1 MKTDGLNGKKMSK
14 LKKFKV
20 FYFLGGDH
28 QGIDE
33 TRRKWEIIMA
43 RDEDEAKKLF
53 KLAYSKDLSDYKIF
67 FGWVEEV
74 VPSVRRSDLS
84 V

>member
-1 MKTDGLNGKKMSK
+1 MKTDGLNGEKMNR

-20 FYFLGGDH
+20 FYFLGDNH

-33 TRRKWEIIMA
+33 KRRKWELIMA
-43 RDEDEAKKLF
+43 KNEDEAEELF
-53 KLAYSKDLSDYKIF
+53 KLIYSKDLSDYKIF

-74 VPSVRRSDLS
+74 VPSVRRFDLS

>member
-1 MKTDGLNGKKMSK
+1 MK

-33 TRRKWEIIMA
+33 TRRKWKLIAA
-43 RDEDEAKKLF
+43 RSEDEAEKLF
-53 KLAYSKDLSDYKIF
+53 KIEYRKALSDYKIF
-67 FGWVEEV
+67 FGWAEEV
-74 VPSVRRSDLS
+74 I
-84 V
+84 

>member
-1 MKTDGLNGKKMSK
+1 MGKMVKNMNG

-20 FYFLGGDH
+20 FYFLDGDH

-33 TRRKWEIIMA
+33 TRRKWELIMSRSENEA
-43 RDEDEAKKLF
+43 EDIF
-53 KLAYSKDLSDYKIF
+53 KLMYNKGLFDGTIS

-74 VPSVRRSDLS
+74 AP
-84 V
+84 

>member
-1 MKTDGLNGKKMSK
+1 MVKNMNG

-20 FYFLGGDH
+20 FYFLAGDH

-33 TRRKWEIIMA
+33 PRRKWELIMA
-43 RDEDEAKKLF
+43 RNEDEAERLF
-53 KLAYSKDLSDYKIF
+53 KNFYYLGLSDNIVS

-74 VPSVRRSDLS
+74 VP
-84 V
+84 

>member
-1 MKTDGLNGKKMSK
+1 MNR

-33 TRRKWEIIMA
+33 TRRKCELIMA
-43 RDEDEAKKLF
+43 RSEDEAEKLF
-53 KLAYSKDLSDYKIF
+53 RLVHSKDLSNYKIF

-74 VPSVRRSDLS
+74 APSVRRSVLS
-84 V
+84 M

>member
-1 MKTDGLNGKKMSK
+1 MVKSMNK

-33 TRRKWEIIMA
+33 TRRKWELIMA
-43 RDEDEAKKLF
+43 KNEDEAEKLF
-53 KLAYSKDLSDYKIF
+53 KLAYSKDLSDHKIF

>member
-1 MKTDGLNGKKMSK
+1 MK

-33 TRRKWEIIMA
+33 TQRRWKLIMA
-43 RDEDEAKKLF
+43 RSEDEAEELF
-53 KLAYSKDLSDYKIF
+53 KIAYHEALSNYKIF
-67 FGWVEEV
+67 FGWAEEV
-74 VPSVRRSDLS
+74 APL
-84 V
+84 

>member
-1 MKTDGLNGKKMSK
+1 MNK

-33 TRRKWEIIMA
+33 TRRKWELITA
-43 RDEDEAKKLF
+43 RSEDEAEDIF
-53 KLAYSKDLSDYKIF
+53 KIMYNKGLSDGKIS
-67 FGWVEEV
+67 FGWVEELA
-74 VPSVRRSDLS
+74 P
-84 V
+84 

>member
-1 MKTDGLNGKKMSK
+1 MRN

-33 TRRKWEIIMA
+33 TRRKWELIMA
-43 RDEDEAKKLF
+43 RDENEAEKWF
-53 KLAYSKDLSDYKIF
+53 KIANHERLYYGEIF

-74 VPSVRRSDLS
+74 VPSAQW
-84 V
+84 

>member
-1 MKTDGLNGKKMSK
+1 MNK

-33 TRRKWEIIMA
+33 TRRKWELIMA
-43 RDEDEAKKLF
+43 RNEDEAEALF
-53 KLAYSKDLSDYKIF
+53 KLAYHKGLSDHKIF

-74 VPSVRRSDLS
+74 MP
-84 V
+84 

>member
-1 MKTDGLNGKKMSK
+1 MNR

-33 TRRKWEIIMA
+33 TQRKWELITA
-43 RDEDEAKKLF
+43 RNEDEAEKLF
-53 KLAYSKDLSDYKIF
+53 KLAYSKDLSNYKIF

-74 VPSVRRSDLS
+74 VSSVRRSDLS

>member
-1 MKTDGLNGKKMSK
+1 
-14 LKKFKV
+14 
-20 FYFLGGDH
+20 
-28 QGIDE
+28 
-33 TRRKWEIIMA
+33 MA
-43 RDEDEAKKLF
+43 KNEDEAEKLF

-67 FGWVEEV
+67 FGWAEEV

>member
-1 MKTDGLNGKKMSK
+1 MNK

-33 TRRKWEIIMA
+33 TRRKWELIMA
-43 RDEDEAKKLF
+43 KNEDEAEKLF

-74 VPSVRRSDLS
+74 VPFLKTFAMR
-84 V
+84 

>member
-1 MKTDGLNGKKMSK
+1 MNEFKT
-14 LKKFKV
+14 FKV

-33 TRRKWEIIMA
+33 TRRRWKLIVA
-43 RDEDEAKKLF
+43 RNEDEAANLF
-53 KLAYSKDLSDYKIF
+53 KIMYHMRLSNNEIF

-74 VPSVRRSDLS
+74 MPYGFKIKTYTDLE
-84 V
+84 

>member
-1 MKTDGLNGKKMSK
+1 MNK

-33 TRRKWEIIMA
+33 TRRKWELIMA
-43 RDEDEAKKLF
+43 KDEDEAEKLF
-53 KLAYSKDLSDYKIF
+53 KLAYSKDLSDYFDAFDECMFYKNYQLIF
-67 FGWVEEV
+67 
-74 VPSVRRSDLS
+74 D
-84 V
+84 

>member
-1 MKTDGLNGKKMSK
+1 MNK

-33 TRRKWEIIMA
+33 TQRKCGLIIA
-43 RDEDEAKKLF
+43 KNEDEAEKLF
-53 KLAYSKDLSDYKIF
+53 KLTYSKDLSDYKIF
-67 FGWVEEV
+67 FGWVEELT
-74 VPSVRRSDLS
+74 P
-84 V
+84 

>member
-1 MKTDGLNGKKMSK
+1 MKNFKR
-14 LKKFKV
+14 FKV

-33 TRRKWEIIMA
+33 TRRKWELIMA
-43 RDEDEAKKLF
+43 KNEDEAEKLF

>member
-1 MKTDGLNGKKMSK
+1 MDKMVKNMNG

-20 FYFLGGDH
+20 FYFLTGDH

-33 TRRKWEIIMA
+33 PRRKWELIMA
-43 RDEDEAKKLF
+43 RNEDEAEKWF
-53 KLAYSKDLSDYKIF
+53 KFLYHIGLSDNKIS

-74 VPSVRRSDLS
+74 VLIQGLQY
-84 V
+84 

>member
-1 MKTDGLNGKKMSK
+1 MNK

-33 TRRKWEIIMA
+33 TRRKWELITA
-43 RDEDEAKKLF
+43 KNEDEAEEVF
-53 KLAYSKDLSDYKIF
+53 KVVYNKDLSDGEIS

-74 VPSVRRSDLS
+74 VP
-84 V
+84 